1 MTNLRIL
8 VSLSNAGENNLDK
21 VRMLSECTTRN
32 LRIFSWTDRMHF
44 SKIPKAAIL
53 QLLKNG
59 FIALQVSTRPS
70 PHLNPM
76 LEWDCLYGSAV
87 PNGPIVRSL
96 DDLWFNLEH
105 RTKIYRSAT
114 SITGPTW
121 TGPGARRTSVV
132 RSRQL
137 TAWALAEPCLTLWSG
152 ISSK

>member
-1 MTNLRIL
+1 
-8 VSLSNAGENNLDK
+8 
-21 VRMLSECTTRN
+21 
-32 LRIFSWTDRMHF
+32 MHF
-44 SKIPKAAIL
+44 SKIRKAAIL

-105 RTKIYRSAT
+105 RTKIYGSAT
-114 SITGPTW
+114 SISGPTW
-121 TGPGARRTSVV
+121 TGPGARDLCGEKPATNRLSFGRGLLNPLKWNLV
-132 RSRQL
+132 
-137 TAWALAEPCLTLWSG
+137 
-152 ISSK
+152 